1 MGRSRCGVDGG
12 DGDRCGSSQPSSIN
26 REGSSRPA
34 GCPTARRIAERN
46 EFMDIKIFLFLIVA
60 TSLETAGDAIV
71 RMGMSQTA
79 WPLRGGLFLAGAG
92 LLFGYGYCVNLPPV
106 EFGRIVGLY
115 IATLFIV
122 WQVTNFVVFGSL
134 PNMPVWLGGTLIVI
148 GGLIVT
154 FWK

>member
-1 MGRSRCGVDGG
+1 
-12 DGDRCGSSQPSSIN
+12 
-26 REGSSRPA
+26 
-34 GCPTARRIAERN
+34 
-46 EFMDIKIFLFLIVA
+46 MDIKIFLFLIVA

-92 LLFGYGYCVNLPPV
+92 LLFGYGFCLNLPPV

-122 WQVTNFVVFGSL
+122 WQITNFHFRRLARNAGMARRHADRVRRVDRDVLG
-134 PNMPVWLGGTLIVI
+134 MKRTAQTIRAWPVNLT
-148 GGLIVT
+148 
-154 FWK
+154 